1 MGIIALHLKFCSKET
16 TLERKDSLFHNISSI
31 YGLFFN
37 IQIKNFTQIFNNL
50 KTQLDL
56 SNYKNIID
64 IGCGTGALCNVFYEQ
79 GLSVTGIDPAEGMI
93 ETAKKK
99 SKNKEIKFIKAN
111 VLTGLPFADKCF
123 DVSISSFVAHGL
135 NKNERQIM
143 YDEMKRITKHII
155 IIYDY
160 NEHRGLITDIA
171 EWLEGG
177 DYFNFIKTIKCELN
191 EKFKDVTIINAN
203 IRSALYIVKL

>member
-1 MGIIALHLKFCSKET
+1 MKTKN
-16 TLERKDSLFHNISSI
+16 SLFNNISSI

-37 IQIKNFTQIFNNL
+37 RQVKHFTTIFDNL
-50 KTQLDL
+50 KNELDL

-64 IGCGTGALCNVFYEQ
+64 VGCGTGALCNMLYEQ
-79 GLSVTGIDPAEGMI
+79 GLIVTGIDPAKGMI

-99 SKNKEIKFIKAN
+99 SKYKNIEFIEAN
-111 VLTGLPFADKCF
+111 VLTGLPFEDKSF

-135 NKNERQIM
+135 NKNERQKM
-143 YDEMKRITKHII
+143 YDEMKRITKHLV

-177 DYFNFIKTIKCELN
+177 DYFNFIKTIKHELY
-191 EKFKDVTIINAN
+191 EKFDDVKIVKAN
-203 IRSALYIVKL
+203 IRSALYIAKL

>member
-1 MGIIALHLKFCSKET
+1 MKT
-16 TLERKDSLFHNISSI
+16 KDKLFNNISSI

-37 IQIKNFTQIFNNL
+37 TQVKHFTTIFTNT
-50 KTQLDL
+50 KDELDL

-64 IGCGTGALCNVFYEQ
+64 IGCGTGALCNVLYEN
-79 GLSVTGIDPAEGMI
+79 GLSVTGIDPAKRMVEI
-93 ETAKKK
+93 AKKK
-99 SKNKEIKFIKAN
+99 SKNKEIEFIEAN
-111 VLTGLPFADKCF
+111 VLTSLPFKNKSF

-143 YDEMKRITKHII
+143 YDEMKRITKHLV

-177 DYFNFIKTIKCELN
+177 DYFNFIKIIKQELN
-191 EKFKDVTIINAN
+191 EKFSDVKIIKAN
-203 IRSALYIVKL
+203 IRSNLYISKL

>member
-1 MGIIALHLKFCSKET
+1 MKT
-16 TLERKDSLFHNISSI
+16 KDSLFHKISSI

-37 IQIKNFTQIFNNL
+37 IQTNHFTTIFNNI
-50 KTQLDL
+50 KNELDL

-64 IGCGTGALCNVFYEQ
+64 IGCGTGALCNVLYQ
-79 GLSVTGIDPAEGMI
+79 HGLSVTGIDPAKGMI

-99 SKNKEIKFIKAN
+99 SKNNEIKFLEAN
-111 VLTGLPFADKCF
+111 VLAGLPFEDKSF

-143 YDEMKRITKHII
+143 YDEMKRITKHLV

-177 DYFNFIKTIKCELN
+177 DYFNFIKTIKYELN
-191 EKFKDVTIINAN
+191 EKFSDVKILNAN
-203 IRSALYIVKL
+203 VRSALYIAKL

>member
-1 MGIIALHLKFCSKET
+1 MKT
-16 TLERKDSLFHNISSI
+16 KDTIFHKISSI

-37 IQIKNFTQIFNNL
+37 IQTNHFTTVFNNIKNE
-50 KTQLDL
+50 LDL
-56 SNYKNIID
+56 SNYKSIID
-64 IGCGTGALCNVFYEQ
+64 IGCGTGALCNVLYEQ
-79 GLSVTGIDPAEGMI
+79 GLSVTGIDPAKGMI

-99 SKNKEIKFIKAN
+99 SKNKGIEFIEAN
-111 VLTGLPFADKCF
+111 VLTVLPFEDKSF

-143 YDEMKRITKHII
+143 YDEMKRISKHLV

-177 DYFNFIKTIKCELN
+177 DYFNFIKTIKHELN
-191 EKFKDVTIINAN
+191 EKFSDVKIVNAN
-203 IRSALYIVKL
+203 IRSALYIAKL

>member
-1 MGIIALHLKFCSKET
+1 MRRE
-16 TLERKDSLFHNISSI
+16 DSLFHNISSI

-37 IQIKNFTQIFNNL
+37 FQVKHFTHIFNNL
-50 KTQLDL
+50 KNRLDL
-56 SNYKNIID
+56 SNYENLID

-79 GLSVTGIDPAEGMI
+79 GLSVTGIDPAKGMI

-99 SKNKEIKFIKAN
+99 SINKEIEFIEAN
-111 VLTGLPFADKCF
+111 VLTGLPFADKSF

-135 NKNERQIM
+135 SKNERQIM
-143 YDEMKRITKHII
+143 YDEMKRITKHLI

-160 NEHRGLITDIA
+160 NEHRGLITDMA

-177 DYFNFIKTIKCELN
+177 DYFSFIKTIKNELK

-203 IRSALYIVKL
+203 IRSALYIAKLS

>member
-1 MGIIALHLKFCSKET
+1 MKT
-16 TLERKDSLFHNISSI
+16 KDMLFNKISSI

-37 IQIKNFTQIFNNL
+37 IQARNFTTIFTNI
-50 KTQLDL
+50 KDELDL

-64 IGCGTGALCNVFYEQ
+64 IGCGTGALCNVLYEKD
-79 GLSVTGIDPAEGMI
+79 LSVTGIDPAKRMI

-99 SKNKEIKFIKAN
+99 SKNKEIEFIEAN
-111 VLTGLPFADKCF
+111 VLTGLPFENKSF

-143 YDEMKRITKHII
+143 YDEMKRITKHLV

-177 DYFNFIKTIKCELN
+177 DYFNFIKTIKQELN
-191 EKFKDVTIINAN
+191 EKFNDVKIVKAN
-203 IRSALYIVKL
+203 IRSNLYVAKL

>member
-1 MGIIALHLKFCSKET
+1 MKT
-16 TLERKDSLFHNISSI
+16 KDSLFHNISSL

-37 IQIKNFTQIFNNL
+37 IQIKNFTTIFNNV
-50 KTQLDL
+50 KNELDF

-64 IGCGTGALCNVFYEQ
+64 IGCGTGALCNVLHKL
-79 GLSVTGIDPAEGMI
+79 GLSVTGIDPAKGMI
-93 ETAKKK
+93 EIAKVK
-99 SKNKEIKFIKAN
+99 SNNKEIEFIEAN
-111 VLTGLPFADKCF
+111 VLTKLPFEDKSF

-135 NKNERQIM
+135 NKKERQIM
-143 YDEMKRITKHII
+143 YDEMIRITKHLV

-177 DYFNFIKTIKCELN
+177 DYFNFIKTIKYELN
-191 EKFKDVTIINAN
+191 EKFSDVKIVNAN
-203 IRSALYIVKL
+203 IRSALYIAKL

>member
-1 MGIIALHLKFCSKET
+1 MKT
-16 TLERKDSLFHNISSI
+16 KDTIFHKISSI

-37 IQIKNFTQIFNNL
+37 IQTNHFTTVFNNIKNE
-50 KTQLDL
+50 LDL
-56 SNYKNIID
+56 SNYKSIID
-64 IGCGTGALCNVFYEQ
+64 IGCGTGALCNVLYEQ
-79 GLSVTGIDPAEGMI
+79 GLSVTGIDPAKGMI

-99 SKNKEIKFIKAN
+99 SKKKGIEFIEAN
-111 VLTGLPFADKCF
+111 VLTVLPFEDKSF

-143 YDEMKRITKHII
+143 YDEMKRISKHLV

-177 DYFNFIKTIKCELN
+177 DYFNFIKTIKHELN
-191 EKFKDVTIINAN
+191 EKFSDVKIVNAN
-203 IRSALYIVKL
+203 IRSALYIAKL

>member
-1 MGIIALHLKFCSKET
+1 MKRNE
-16 TLERKDSLFHNISSI
+16 SLFHNISSI

-37 IQIKNFTQIFNNL
+37 IQVKHFTHIFNNL
-50 KTQLDL
+50 KNELNL
-56 SNYKNIID
+56 STYKNIID
-64 IGCGTGALCNVFYEQ
+64 IGCGTGALCNVLYEQ

-93 ETAKKK
+93 VSAKKRSK
-99 SKNKEIKFIKAN
+99 SRDIEFIEAN
-111 VLTGLPFADKCF
+111 VLTGLPFADKSF

-143 YDEMKRITKHII
+143 YDEMKRITKHLV

-160 NEHRGLITDIA
+160 NKHRGLITDIA

-177 DYFNFIKTIKCELN
+177 DYFNFIKTIKYELY
-191 EKFKDVTIINAN
+191 EKFEDIKIINAN
-203 IRSALYIVKL
+203 IRSALYIAKLL

>member
-1 MGIIALHLKFCSKET
+1 LR
-16 TLERKDSLFHNISSI
+16 RKDLLFHNISSI

-37 IQIKNFTQIFNNL
+37 IQVKHFTHIFNNL
-50 KTQLDL
+50 KGQLCL
-56 SNYKNIID
+56 TNYKNIID

-93 ETAKKK
+93 EIAKKK
-99 SKNKEIKFIKAN
+99 SISKEIEFIEAN
-111 VLTGLPFADKCF
+111 VLTGLPFADKSF

-135 NKNERQIM
+135 NKSERQIM
-143 YDEMKRITKHII
+143 YDEMKRVTKNLI

-177 DYFNFIKTIKCELN
+177 DYFNFIKTIKHELK
-191 EKFKDVTIINAN
+191 EQFKDVEIKNAN
-203 IRSALYIVKL
+203 IRSALYIAKLF

>member
-1 MGIIALHLKFCSKET
+1 MT
-16 TLERKDSLFHNISSI
+16 
-31 YGLFFN
+31 
-37 IQIKNFTQIFNNL
+37 
-50 KTQLDL
+50 
-56 SNYKNIID
+56 NYKNIID

-93 ETAKKK
+93 EIAKKK
-99 SKNKEIKFIKAN
+99 SISKEIEFIEAN
-111 VLTGLPFADKCF
+111 VLTGLPFADKSF

-135 NKNERQIM
+135 NKSERQIM
-143 YDEMKRITKHII
+143 YDEMRRVTKNLI

-177 DYFNFIKTIKCELN
+177 DYFNFIKTIKHELK
-191 EKFKDVTIINAN
+191 EQFKDVEIKNAN
-203 IRSALYIVKL
+203 IRSALYIAKLF

>member
-1 MGIIALHLKFCSKET
+1 MKT
-16 TLERKDSLFHNISSI
+16 KDSLFHNISSI

-37 IQIKNFTQIFNNL
+37 IQTKNFTSIFNNI
-50 KTQLDL
+50 KNELDL

-64 IGCGTGALCNVFYEQ
+64 IGCGTGALCNVLYEQ
-79 GLSVTGIDPAEGMI
+79 GLSVTGIDPAKGMI

-99 SKNKEIKFIKAN
+99 SKNKEIEYIEAN
-111 VLTGLPFADKCF
+111 VLRGLPFEDKSF

-135 NKNERQIM
+135 SKNERQIM
-143 YDEMKRITKHII
+143 YDEMKRITKHLV

-177 DYFNFIKTIKCELN
+177 DYFNFIKSIKYELN
-191 EKFKDVTIINAN
+191 EKFSDIKIINAN
-203 IRSALYIVKL
+203 IRSALYIAKL

>member
-1 MGIIALHLKFCSKET
+1 MKT
-16 TLERKDSLFHNISSI
+16 KDSLFHNISSI

-37 IQIKNFTQIFNNL
+37 IQVKNFTTIFNNV
-50 KTQLDL
+50 KNELDL

-64 IGCGTGALCNVFYEQ
+64 IGCGTGALCNVLHNQ
-79 GLSVTGIDPAEGMI
+79 GLSVTGIDPAKGMI
-93 ETAKKK
+93 ETAKEK
-99 SKNKEIKFIKAN
+99 SKNNEIEFIEAN
-111 VLTGLPFADKCF
+111 VLTKLPFEDKSF

-143 YDEMKRITKHII
+143 YDEMIRITKHLV

-160 NEHRGLITDIA
+160 NDHRGLITDIA

-177 DYFNFIKTIKCELN
+177 DYFNFIKTIKHELN
-191 EKFKDVTIINAN
+191 EKFSDVKIVNAN
-203 IRSALYIVKL
+203 IRSALYIAKL

>member
-1 MGIIALHLKFCSKET
+1 MKT
-16 TLERKDSLFHNISSI
+16 KDMLFNKISSI

-37 IQIKNFTQIFNNL
+37 IQARNFTTIFTNI
-50 KTQLDL
+50 KDELDL

-64 IGCGTGALCNVFYEQ
+64 IGCGTGALCNVLYEK
-79 GLSVTGIDPAEGMI
+79 GLSVTGIDPAKRMI
-93 ETAKKK
+93 EIAKKK
-99 SKNKEIKFIKAN
+99 SKNKEIEFIEAN
-111 VLTGLPFADKCF
+111 VLTGLPFEDKSF
-123 DVSISSFVAHGL
+123 EVSISSFVAHGL

-143 YDEMKRITKHII
+143 YDEMKRITKHLV

-177 DYFNFIKTIKCELN
+177 DYFNFIKTIKQELN
-191 EKFKDVTIINAN
+191 EKFSDVKIVKAN
-203 IRSALYIVKL
+203 IRSNLYVAKL

>member
-1 MGIIALHLKFCSKET
+1 MKT
-16 TLERKDSLFHNISSI
+16 KDMLFNKISSI

-37 IQIKNFTQIFNNL
+37 IQVRNFTTIFTNI
-50 KTQLDL
+50 KDELDL

-64 IGCGTGALCNVFYEQ
+64 IGCGTGALCNVLHEK
-79 GLSVTGIDPAEGMI
+79 GLSVTGIDPAKRMI
-93 ETAKKK
+93 EIAKKK
-99 SKNKEIKFIKAN
+99 SKNKEIEFIESN
-111 VLTGLPFADKCF
+111 VLTGLPFGDKSF

-143 YDEMKRITKHII
+143 YDEMKRITKHLVV
-155 IIYDY
+155 IYDY

-177 DYFNFIKTIKCELN
+177 DYFNFIKTIKQELN
-191 EKFKDVTIINAN
+191 EKFSNVKIVKAN
-203 IRSALYIVKL
+203 IRSNLYVAKLCDI

>member
-1 MGIIALHLKFCSKET
+1 MKT
-16 TLERKDSLFHNISSI
+16 KDSLFHNISSI

-37 IQIKNFTQIFNNL
+37 IQIKHFKTIFNNIENE
-50 KTQLDL
+50 LDL

-64 IGCGTGALCNVFYEQ
+64 IGCGTGALCNVLYGQ
-79 GLSVTGIDPAEGMI
+79 GLYVTGIDPARGMI

-99 SKNKEIKFIKAN
+99 SKNKDIKFIEAN
-111 VLTGLPFADKCF
+111 VLTGLPFEDKSF

-143 YDEMKRITKHII
+143 YDEMRRITKHLV

-177 DYFNFIKTIKCELN
+177 DYFNFIKTIKHELT
-191 EKFKDVTIINAN
+191 EKFRDVKIINAN
-203 IRSALYIVKL
+203 IRSAFYIAKLL